1 MSRHTANVGYVLIVD
16 DDADILDAIGMVLEG
31 AGQAASYATDGADAL
46 RQLRTSEQLPRL
58 ILLDVMMPVMN
69 GLEFRAEQAREP
81 RLAAIPVVL
90 LSGDVNIAAKAKSMG
105 VAGWLRK
112 PVDLDTLLATIGR
125 YFNSSAEP
133 DRV

>member
-1 MSRHTANVGYVLIVD
+1 
-16 DDADILDAIGMVLEG
+16 
-31 AGQAASYATDGADAL
+31 
-46 RQLRTSEQLPRL
+46 
-58 ILLDVMMPVMN
+58 
-69 GLEFRAEQAREP
+69 
-81 RLAAIPVVL
+81 VL